1 MVYVEI
7 FKLWKWENVALLAED
22 GQNFPEY
29 HTFLK
34 DLFLSRSIQVVYDR
48 KIPRQASFEEASKVR
63 IEFGIVHSLQIQW
76 NLIITLVLGSI
87 HWNLIITLILGSIRI
102 SLL

>member
-7 FKLWKWENVALLAED
+7 FKLWKWENIALLAED

-48 KIPRQASFEEASKVR
+48 KIPWQASFEEASKVR
-63 IEFGIVHSLQIQW
+63 ILSSYFANTMESHYNAGFGVYS
-76 NLIITLVLGSI
+76 
-87 HWNLIITLILGSIRI
+87 RI
-102 SLL
+102 YVRTDSTE